1 MPGRELGRGEPRA
14 SGWLK
19 RYTARYPKAWKL
31 AENVL
36 ARRGSEFPDWPE
48 WCFLPLPAG
57 IEMARNGG
65 EVEPEGS
72 VEAMLEASRL
82 VALAPWRMTKG
93 VYALAPDVLGA
104 LWGTPIE
111 GGGVPHEVLYRLP
124 EWCAYVETPGKTLPM
139 GEDGEQREIAG
150 FFAHL
155 NSYEG
160 MGFSELRIVLDVPN
174 EGEGDP
180 YLFPLF
186 LGLTEPT
193 LEECL
198 LADATRSAEQH
209 AESTGREPYEPE
221 DILAHLTGLVG
232 PPLSLILYLCTSA
245 EVRNV
250 DPGGREGPGNPAPR
264 RIRKKGAKLFAAN
277 EVTRWSVT

>member
-1 MPGRELGRGEPRA
+1 MLANNDGRGEARPSSWTRLYA
-14 SGWLK
+14 G
-19 RYTARYPKAWKL
+19 RYPNAWRI

-36 ARRGSEFPDWPE
+36 ARKGTEFPDWPE

-57 IEMARNGG
+57 IEMAQSGG
-65 EVEPEGS
+65 EAEPEGT

-93 VYALAPDVLGA
+93 VYSLESDVLDA
-104 LWGTPIE
+104 LWGTPVE
-111 GGGVPHEVLYRLP
+111 GGGVPHEVLYQLP
-124 EWCAYVETPGKTLPM
+124 EWCVYVETPNKTLPM
-139 GEDGEQREIAG
+139 GEAGERREIAG

-160 MGFSELRIVLDVPN
+160 MGHSELRVLLDVPN
-174 EGEGDP
+174 EGDP

-198 LADATRSAEQH
+198 LADARRSAAQH
-209 AESTGREPYEPE
+209 AEATGREPYEPE
-221 DILAHLTGLVG
+221 DMVAPLTDLVG
-232 PPLSLILYLCTSA
+232 PPLSLVLYLSTSA
-245 EVRNV
+245 EIRNV
-250 DPGGREGPGNPAPR
+250 YPGGRERPGNPEPR
-264 RIRKKGAKLFAAN
+264 KTRKKGAKLFAAN
-277 EVTRWSVT
+277 DVTTWRVA